1 MTRLTLAPKVLMP
14 IVLVGCQAIGEIGAP
29 GGNAPGA
36 GSGGSGLPVLTGAG
50 GSGSASGSG
59 GSPGA
64 ASGLPCDVQ
73 ALLTTRCTSCHGSP
87 PLAGVPMPLVT
98 LADLGA
104 PSRTDPSR
112 TVAQLSLARMQSTS
126 QPMPPAPYQAATAS
140 EIAAF
145 ASWVN
150 GGLKAPACGASGTG
164 GTGSA
169 DAGVGGV
176 DARTGTGGTNGATG
190 LPCDVQAV
198 MSAAC
203 TSCHGSPPLAGV
215 PMSLVTYADLTAPS
229 HSDPTR
235 NATQVSVARMQS
247 TTMPM
252 PPAPGTP
259 ATAAQIS
266 TLTSWIAAG
275 YPRGTCGSAGGD
287 GGAGDAGDPYGTP
300 PTCTSGK
307 MTPQGGGSP
316 TMDPGQACV
325 SCHASTGGEAPR
337 FAIAGTVYPTAHE
350 PDNCNGVNGGT
361 AGAAVVIVGANGQTL
376 TLAPNTV
383 GNFYYQGTLS
393 TPFTA
398 KVTYMGRERI
408 MATPQTN
415 GDCNL
420 CHTQNGAMSAPGR
433 IMLP

>member
-1 MTRLTLAPKVLMP
+1 MMNRLPLVPRILLPVF
-14 IVLVGCQAIGEIGAP
+14 LVGCQGVGEIGGKGGSAP
-29 GGNAPGA
+29 GD
-36 GSGGSGLPVLTGAG
+36 GSGGSGIPVLTGGG
-50 GSGSASGSG
+50 GSSGGNSSGS
-59 GSPGA
+59 
-64 ASGLPCDVQ
+64 SGLPCDVQ
-73 ALLTTRCTSCHGSP
+73 ALLATRCTSCHGST
-87 PLAGVPMPLVT
+87 PLPGVPMSLLT

-104 PSRTDPSR
+104 PSRTDPTR

-126 QPMPPAPYQAATAS
+126 QPMPPAPYPPATSS

-145 ASWVN
+145 ASWVS
-150 GGLKAPACGASGTG
+150 GGLKAPACGSSGAG
-164 GTGSA
+164 GAGGA
-169 DAGVGGV
+169 DAGVSGV
-176 DARTGTGGTNGATG
+176 DARTGAGGATAATG

-203 TSCHGSPPLAGV
+203 TSCHSSPPLAGV
-215 PMSLVTYADLTAPS
+215 PISLVTYADLTAPS

-235 NATQVSVARMQS
+235 NAAQLSVVRMQS

-266 TLTSWIAAG
+266 TLSSWIAAG

-300 PTCTSGK
+300 PKCTSGK

-361 AGAAVVIVGANGQTL
+361 AGAAVVIVGANGQTVTL
-376 TLAPNTV
+376 TPNTV
-383 GNFYYQGTLS
+383 GNFYYQGALS

-408 MATPQTN
+408 MSDAQTN
-415 GDCNL
+415 ADCNS
-420 CHTQNGAMSAPGR
+420 CHTQNGANGAPGR